1 MFEIVALY
9 RRSIISRALAL
20 SLEIHDCRIG
30 ENYISVTLF
39 ASTLLVMISLIFII
53 MAEKLQSMGNL
64 QLKSLDINI

>member
-1 MFEIVALY
+1 MIV
-9 RRSIISRALAL
+9 
-20 SLEIHDCRIG
+20 G